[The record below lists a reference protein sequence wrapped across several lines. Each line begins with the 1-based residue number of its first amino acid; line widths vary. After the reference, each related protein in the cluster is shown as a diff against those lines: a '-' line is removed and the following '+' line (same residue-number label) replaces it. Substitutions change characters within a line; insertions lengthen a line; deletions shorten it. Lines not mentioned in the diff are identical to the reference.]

1 LGEGEHTLAMNR
13 IFKRLF
19 ISSIEPFDSI
29 AKRLVKKPKSAD
41 ISNFKFYMKPFL
53 NILVESIKELSLTVK
68 DLSSTV
74 KQGFASIDARFREV
88 DSRFEKLE
96 SSIDARFKAIDVRFK
111 AIDARFDEV
120 NANLKNI
127 KSTLKDHGIKIHGI
141 SRGLGRSLEAYT
153 GGWLVEMLKS
163 RGIKYPERLI
173 YQSYTCKKPGV
184 GKGSKGSEIEIDLLV
199 KDPFIVADEV
209 TSYLDKKELP
219 KLKRLQEN
227 REFLESC
234 FGKQAECYFACYDIS
249 EVIKEEAEAYA
260 AAHDITFVT
269 EESIAKNKNKKNV

>member
-96 SSIDARFKAIDVRFK
+96 SSIDARFKAIDVRF
-111 AIDARFDEV
+111 DEV
-120 NANLKNI
+120 NANFKNI

-184 GKGSKGSEIEIDLLV
+184 GKGSKGSEIEID
-199 KDPFIVADEV
+199 PCQGSF
-209 TSYLDKKELP
+209 YC
-219 KLKRLQEN
+219 R
-227 REFLESC
+227 
-234 FGKQAECYFACYDIS
+234 
-249 EVIKEEAEAYA
+249 
-260 AAHDITFVT
+260 
-269 EESIAKNKNKKNV
+269 